1 MGLEKI
7 DNLIKDSE
15 PKKGQGT
22 GERGQGTRDK
32 GRGTRNNVLIS
43 SLVPCH

>member
-15 PKKGQGT
+15 PEKGQGT
-22 GERGQGTRDK
+22 ARDSKGQGTRDK
-32 GRGTRNNVLIS
+32 K
-43 SLVPCH
+43 